1 MTAETAAID
10 PLRLLVVED
19 DDDTRANLVDIL
31 ELDRHLVSTAKS
43 VATALQDRDW
53 STIDGIILDRKLPD
67 GSAETLLP
75 KLREIAPQADVIIV
89 TGFADLDGTITAL
102 RQGAADYIIKP
113 INPEVLRATFARLAK
128 QRRIQHALLE
138 ERRFADN
145 ILNTAEAI
153 ILLLDQSGRIVRFN
167 PYLTELTGF
176 QLADVRGQ
184 SWFDIFIPPREKQ
197 RMREVFQH
205 TVRYV
210 KTRNVLNPILDRSG
224 CEHQIRWSNSTINDD
239 AGNPVGVLAI
249 GLDVTDLIRA
259 QDKAIQSERLATIG
273 QTMAGLAHESRN
285 ALQRIKA
292 GIELI
297 ELDCQDR
304 PEVLRDLAR
313 ITQASEDLRSLLD
326 EVRSYAAPIHLENQP
341 TLIASIWRRAW
352 ESLKIRLGD
361 RNVTVDDSRANTEL
375 KANVDAG
382 RLERV
387 FRNLFENSL
396 DACPDPVEITLNCQA
411 NEKNIN
417 IVISDNGP
425 GLPPDDKD
433 NLFDAFFTTKADGTG
448 LGLAITRRI
457 IEAHDGTI
465 TAASSDSGARFIITL
480 PATRRK

>member
-1 MTAETAAID
+1 LNGHSSTDID

-43 VATALQDRDW
+43 VATTLQDRDW
-53 STIDGIILDRKLPD
+53 SAIDGIILDRKLPD

-102 RQGAADYIIKP
+102 RQGVADYIIKP

-128 QRRIQHALLE
+128 QRRIQH
-138 ERRFADN
+138 
-145 ILNTAEAI
+145 
-153 ILLLDQSGRIVRFN
+153 
-167 PYLTELTGF
+167 EL
-176 QLADVRGQ
+176 V
-184 SWFDIFIPPREKQ
+184 
-197 RMREVFQH
+197 
-205 TVRYV
+205 
-210 KTRNVLNPILDRSG
+210 
-224 CEHQIRWSNSTINDD
+224 
-239 AGNPVGVLAI
+239 
-249 GLDVTDLIRA
+249 RA
-259 QDKAIQSERLATIG
+259 QEKAIQSERLATIG

-304 PEVLRDLAR
+304 PQVLRDLAR
-313 ITQASEDLRSLLD
+313 ISEASEDLRSLLD
-326 EVRSYAAPIHLENQP
+326 EVRSYAAPIHLEFQP

-361 RNVTVDDSRANTEL
+361 QNVTVDDTQANVEL
-375 KANVDAG
+375 KADVDAG

-396 DACPDPVEITLNCQA
+396 DACPEPVEIIIDCHA
-411 NEKNIN
+411 NEKSVN
-417 IVISDNGP
+417 IVVSDNGP
-425 GLPPDDKD
+425 GLPPEDKD
-433 NLFDAFFTTKADGTG
+433 KLFDAFFTTKADGTG
-448 LGLAITRRI
+448 LGLSITRRI

-465 TAASSDSGARFIITL
+465 IAASSDRGARFVITL
-480 PATRRK
+480 PATRGG

>member
-1 MTAETAAID
+1 MTAEAADFD

-19 DDDTRANLVDIL
+19 DEDTRANLVDIL
-31 ELDRHLVSTAKS
+31 ELDRHIVSTAQS
-43 VATALQDRDW
+43 VATALQD
-53 STIDGIILDRKLPD
+53 GIVLDRKLPD

-128 QRRIQHALLE
+128 QRRVQHDLLE

-167 PYLTELTGF
+167 RYLTELTGF

-184 SWFDIFIPPREKQ
+184 SWFDIFIPERDKQ
-197 RMREVFQH
+197 RMGDVFRN

-210 KTRNVLNPILDRSG
+210 KTRNVLNPILDKDG

-239 AGNPVGVLAI
+239 VGDPVGVLAV
-249 GLDVTDLIRA
+249 GLDVTDLVRA
-259 QDKAIQSERLATIG
+259 QEKAIQSERLATIG

-304 PEVLRDLAR
+304 PHVLRDLAR
-313 ITQASEDLRSLLD
+313 ITKASEDLRCLLD

-341 TLIASIWRRAW
+341 TVIAAIWRRAW

-361 RNVTVDDSRANTEL
+361 RNVAVDDTQADTEL
-375 KANVDAG
+375 KVNVDAG

-396 DACPDPVEITLNCQA
+396 DACRDPVEITVDCHA
-411 NEKNIN
+411 NEKSIN
-417 IVISDNGP
+417 ILVSDNGP
-425 GLPPDDKD
+425 GLPSEGKD
-433 NLFDAFFTTKADGTG
+433 NLFDAFYTTKADGTG

-465 TAASSDSGARFIITL
+465 IAAGSDHGACFVITL
-480 PATRRK
+480 PTTRRR